1 MGMFCFHCPS
11 CNEVIETEEEAIGQ
25 QAPCPFCG
33 EEILVQPDQ
42 EPSSSSVIVSKTP
55 IVTPRPVVTPTP
67 RHSSA
72 ATVPPTSTPAGKIQ
86 LPGWLPAV
94 LIALLLVNLVLLVL
108 LYPGRRWEYK
118 VKRVSGE
125 STSSFSLEDFK
136 PSPINLTNLTSTL
149 ESEAGWELVACVP
162 ETETVHPNFGK
173 DEYVTGLQP
182 NVRSNAV
189 LLIFRRAKL
198 F

>member
-1 MGMFCFHCPS
+1 MGMFCFHCPI

-25 QAPCPFCG
+25 EAPCPFCG

-42 EPSSSSVIVSKTP
+42 EPSSFSAAIPKAPVI
-55 IVTPRPVVTPTP
+55 TPRPVVKPTT
-67 RHSSA
+67 RHSPA
-72 ATVPPTSTPAGKIQ
+72 APVPQASNPAGKIQ
-86 LPGWLPAV
+86 LPGWLAAV
-94 LIALLLVNLVLLVL
+94 LIGLLVVNLALLVF

-136 PSPINLTNLTSTL
+136 PLPINLTNLTSTL

-189 LLIFRRAKL
+189 LLIFRRAKFL
-198 F
+198 